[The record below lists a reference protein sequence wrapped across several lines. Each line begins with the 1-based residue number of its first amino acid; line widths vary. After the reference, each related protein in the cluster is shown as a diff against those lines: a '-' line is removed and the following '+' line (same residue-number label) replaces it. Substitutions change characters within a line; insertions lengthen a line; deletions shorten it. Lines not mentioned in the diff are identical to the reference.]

1 MAYRVFN
8 RKWPSS
14 AAMWIMI
21 VVELALTVTLLVL
34 TALAQPDTYRT
45 QLWTAGYQ
53 LGFNSNPKLID
64 FAHANGEKPPKIPF
78 VWSSTL
84 TDYNVAIAIISLF
97 FLITRL
103 IALIMDFWRP
113 VLVLPINI
121 AFVALYAT
129 SLGGQAGPDYLD
141 PTRPSPVAWYIAKSC
156 SVAANRQIQSYC
168 RDAKGTF
175 AAFSLMFVV
184 TLVNLGLNIWAM
196 LPNERDKR
204 DWDSDDEDDDEP
216 LSASRSKKGTA
227 WEMQSIPPTPRTGL
241 MPYTPR
247 TTAFNTL
254 DRKNP
259 ARQHQ

>member
-1 MAYRVFN
+1 M
-8 RKWPSS
+8 
-14 AAMWIMI
+14 
-21 VVELALTVTLLVL
+21 
-34 TALAQPDTYRT
+34 
-45 QLWTAGYQ
+45 
-53 LGFNSNPKLID
+53 
-64 FAHANGEKPPKIPF
+64 
-78 VWSSTL
+78 

-175 AAFSLMFVV
+175 AAFSLM
-184 TLVNLGLNIWAM
+184 L
-196 LPNERDKR
+196 
-204 DWDSDDEDDDEP
+204 
-216 LSASRSKKGTA
+216 
-227 WEMQSIPPTPRTGL
+227 
-241 MPYTPR
+241 
-247 TTAFNTL
+247 
-254 DRKNP
+254 
-259 ARQHQ
+259 